1 MHNSVTDRP
10 FGHLAPL
17 HVLRGALDWRIRIS
31 AVDFAEP
38 VSLFMHAEPV
48 FPGSQ
53 QPGVNPDVVW
63 DLGELLQSVIRPGL
77 YELFTCTC
85 GLASDA
91 GIEGAVHVSYPD
103 PHRVVWEMDVVEMRE
118 VLDPILAS
126 EPGFLRWVFERADYE
141 AGVRRFIRD
150 LQQAARH
157 RWPVHELPDEVIGI
171 DTLRTRYPQIDALP
185 VDTLQPHGGELGLT
199 ELLALDADAAW
210 TPEPGDISLWRR
222 PEWRGFVDA
231 LAPAEVPTDFLDAA
245 ERRQIA
251 QDRDP
256 LADIDR

>member
-1 MHNSVTDRP
+1 MHTPVTDRP

-17 HVLRGALDWRIRIS
+17 HVLRGALDWQIQIS

-38 VSLFMHAEPV
+38 LSLYMHAVPV
-48 FPGSQ
+48 FPGSR
-53 QPGVNPDVVW
+53 QPGVNPDIVW
-63 DLGELLQSVIRPGL
+63 DLGELIQSVRRPGL

-91 GIEGAVHVSYPD
+91 GIEGAVHVSHPD

-126 EPGFLRWVFERADYE
+126 EPGFLRWVFDRADY
-141 AGVRRFIRD
+141 AAAVRRFIRD

-210 TPEPGDISLWRR
+210 TAEPGDTVSRR
-222 PEWRGFVDA
+222 PADWQGLLDT
-231 LAPAEVPTDFLDAA
+231 LASTEVPADFLDAA
-245 ERRQIA
+245 ERRQTE

-256 LADIDR
+256 LADIDP